1 MLHLYFFSF
10 ILNAFFLYLFPYFFL
25 LYVSVTVVAV
35 VLVVVMC
42 LPTGCIQEAGE
53 GTSPILSFLHS
64 SAMI

>member
-1 MLHLYFFSF
+1 M
-10 ILNAFFLYLFPYFFL
+10 
-25 LYVSVTVVAV
+25 SVTVVAV